1 MSLKQFNR
9 GMYGRFAELE
19 RMGHFHSCSV
29 GISINFNQH
38 WSSAMSELCYRTER
52 PKMARIGAPK
62 ATGSF
67 ETRSQLESF
76 IRLAR
81 YSLNLRAKDLA
92 IESGVEIHTVR
103 RILKG

>member
-1 MSLKQFNR
+1 
-9 GMYGRFAELE
+9 
-19 RMGHFHSCSV
+19 MGHFYSCSS
-29 GISINFNQH
+29 GFSINFISVE
-38 WSSAMSELCYRTER
+38 SSKMSELLSRKER

-76 IRLAR
+76 IRLSR
-81 YSLNLRAKDLA
+81 YSLNLKPKALA

-103 RILKG
+103 RILKGVA